1 MDRNSFSMSVT
12 NTKSVLSTFLLNVM
26 ACLKKKRKQSWQ
38 NNNKLWLNEVRL
50 KALVIVVGW
59 FLGNYN

>member
-12 NTKSVLSTFLLNVM
+12 NTKSVLSTFLLGVM
-26 ACLKKKRKQSWQ
+26 ACSKKKRKQSWQ

>member
-26 ACLKKKRKQSWQ
+26 ACSKKKRKQSWQ